1 MALVDS
7 SPRSA
12 SVRAQTRV
20 VALELG
26 RDVFERLVKS
36 ANPFA
41 LRFQRQIALAGIR
54 QLRLANAR
62 LTGLLGRG
70 EKLEEPTE
78 SAEPRITRVQTALY
92 EWDVSVEE

>member
-7 SPRSA
+7 SPRAA

-20 VALELG
+20 VVLELG
-26 RDVFERLVKS
+26 RDVFERLVRS

-62 LTGLLGRG
+62 LAGLLGRG
-70 EKLEEPTE
+70 EKLEEPE
-78 SAEPRITRVQTALY
+78 PAAEPKLTRVQTALY
-92 EWDVSVEE
+92 EWDVSVED